1 MNEVILKNLMSEIE
15 KNRNESGR
23 YYALNK
29 EALGRKFEHIAVGL
43 EQAYRIIANEQ
54 ATNPTQYIESGLVLL
69 GVRK

>member
-1 MNEVILKNLMSEIE
+1 MNAVILKNLMAEIE
-15 KNRNESGR
+15 KNRNDSGR

-43 EQAYRIIANEQ
+43 EQAYRIIANEE
-54 ATNPTQYIESGLVLL
+54 ANPTQYIEDGLQLL